1 MKSIK
6 NTLGLFITMTCLIL
20 GSTNLF
26 AGDIT
31 LTTLDSY
38 GNPIAGDVRVQL
50 GPNYIGTF
58 PSGSVVTLND
68 GLTYKIWAT
77 YLSTSTARL
86 NYTVNGNDAL
96 NFSTTEV
103 TIHFSGGYCNYR
115 GSGSWKSFTR
125 PTMQLFPKDFYGN
138 TMEFQFGDKWN
149 NTRYM
154 YKTIDYE
161 GQTSIEKTIAVLQL
175 LAHDGSPISGATAR
189 GGNGAAFGTWHV
201 PGTTDAKGLLMDC
214 RNGNPAALSYEM
226 KYNLGTQVV
235 GPQNPS
241 THSYY
246 NFQTELVTLRLET
259 CGGSPL
265 DGGHPRYGTGAS
277 FGTAHWP
284 NGNTGQT
291 APGETNSQMFQGTYS
306 FDMQYQGTS
315 DQKISVNIPDGGATF
330 TWQTTNVQLNY
341 SGAISYGGS
350 SGDSRHFIKP
360 SMELLAGTYKFHFRP
375 GNRTDITISGC
386 STAKT
391 AAIIDVNDCSGGHQ
405 SGIDFFRYKWGSKG
419 STYTQIAAGAATP
432 YLDLM
437 DGNINHSM
445 AYVVEYLNGSNQL
458 VQNPSTNSDY
468 EFNMTTAR
476 VELRD
481 VCGDIIDF
489 DGSLSAYSW
498 GSANSPFSITMTDGV
513 AEMCLLPGNYAFV
526 CTYNGGN
533 VNSGS
538 HNIASTHVFQ
548 TGQVA
553 DNGYGATQYYRH
565 GNAGNPMA
573 FVDGMQLLPGKYG
586 FKNPST
592 LLTDVVA
599 AMVLDLNSNTTS
611 APSCP
616 LPKSAIAFGFGENN
630 LEITMY
636 PNPTNSSIT
645 IEAEG
650 TVNIFSV
657 SGKLMYSGESTTI
670 NVSEWA
676 KGVYFVKANGATG
689 KLVVQ

>member
-6 NTLGLFITMTCLIL
+6 NTIGLFIT
-20 GSTNLF
+20 
-26 AGDIT
+26 
-31 LTTLDSY
+31 
-38 GNPIAGDVRVQL
+38 IAGDVRVQL

-103 TIHFSGGYCNYR
+103 TIHFSGGYCNYQ

-161 GQTSIEKTIAVLQL
+161 GQTRIEKTIAVLQL
-175 LAHDGSPISGATAR
+175 LAHDGTPISGATAR

-291 APGETNSQMFQGTYS
+291 ASGETNAQIFQGTYS

-315 DQKISVNIPDGGATF
+315 EQKISVNVPDGGATF
-330 TWQTTNVQLNY
+330 TWQTSNVTLNY
-341 SGAISYGGS
+341 PGTISFGGPT
-350 SGDSRHFIKP
+350 GDSRYFNKP
-360 SMELLAGTYKFHFRP
+360 SMELLSGTYKFHYRGAFRA
-375 GNRTDITISGC
+375 DLTISGC
-386 STAKT
+386 NVEKT
-391 AAIIDVNDCSGGHQ
+391 PVFAQLKNSSNSGLAGGTFDYRFGFG
-405 SGIDFFRYKWGSKG
+405 SFTNIGTDATGDGLGILLDGSPSNTKVRVSFKG
-419 STYTQIAAGAATP
+419 SSSEIQQNVQTNSTFIFNTVKVTADLQESDSDDITADGTWQYRFGFGPYSSFNPVAGEELLPGQTKIKVSHKGTSEEIQQNTSTNTHFDFNTVKVTAS
-432 YLDLM
+432 LM
-437 DGNINHSM
+437 DGASDVTGAAIWEYRFGFGPYATLDPTGEELLAGNTKVKVTYMSTSEEKQQNTGS
-445 AYVVEYLNGSNQL
+445 APTFNFVYDGVEIKSANAGSQRSISS
-458 VQNPSTNSDY
+458 VTCYPNPASSVIT
-468 EFNMTTAR
+468 
-476 VELRD
+476 VEGT
-481 VCGDIIDF
+481 GDIIIT
-489 DGSLSAYSW
+489 SL
-498 GSANSPFSITMTDGV
+498 
-513 AEMCLLPGNYAFV
+513 
-526 CTYNGGN
+526 NG
-533 VNSGS
+533 
-538 HNIASTHVFQ
+538 Q
-548 TGQVA
+548 
-553 DNGYGATQYYRH
+553 
-565 GNAGNPMA
+565 
-573 FVDGMQLLPGKYG
+573 
-586 FKNPST
+586 
-592 LLTDVVA
+592 
-599 AMVLDLNSNTTS
+599 
-611 APSCP
+611 
-616 LPKSAIAFGFGENN
+616 
-630 LEITMY
+630 
-636 PNPTNSSIT
+636 
-645 IEAEG
+645 
-650 TVNIFSV
+650 
-657 SGKLMYSGESTTI
+657 LMYHGQAGTI
-670 NVSEWA
+670 NVSNWA
-676 KGVYFVKANGATG
+676 RGIYFVKTDGSTG
-689 KLVVQ
+689 KLVIQ